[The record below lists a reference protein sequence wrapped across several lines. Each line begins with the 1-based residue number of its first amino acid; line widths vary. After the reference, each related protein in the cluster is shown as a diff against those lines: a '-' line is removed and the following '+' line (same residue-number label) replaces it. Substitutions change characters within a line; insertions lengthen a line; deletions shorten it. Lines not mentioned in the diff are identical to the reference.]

1 MTDAPMLQCAPSLLG
16 QTLLRLRTQRGLSQT
31 ALARKAGVTRSLLS
45 KLEHGTHAGTSLPI
59 LQALAH
65 ALRCSVATLI
75 GYRAARRAA

>member
-1 MTDAPMLQCAPSLLG
+1 MPLSPRSPSLLG

-45 KLEHGTHAGTSLPI
+45 KLEGGTHAGTSLPI
-59 LQALAH
+59 LQALAQ

-75 GYRAARRAA
+75 GYRAGRHA